1 MAPARFKEH
10 SSGLKVEPPEFKCDA
25 VISDKIQYPLPNT
38 AFFMG
43 IIGSAGSG
51 KTSLLVNF
59 LTKKEMYSK
68 AFDHVHLFCPKTS
81 LGSLKDDIW
90 EGHPADKMHDVL
102 NFSTLDKMEQI
113 CRERAQEKPKP
124 KTTLLVIDDMTVF
137 LKQKEVDDKLRALVY
152 NRRHLYLSIM
162 ILVQSYN
169 AMPLALRKTLS
180 HFFLFKPR
188 NKREAEAIW
197 EELMFVPKTT
207 GAALLRFTF
216 RGRYDFLMGN
226 CGTGE
231 FYRNFNLVDIDDGEG
246 GVLIEDSA
254 DGSKSVKGDESDS
267 GSE

>member
-1 MAPARFKEH
+1 MGPARFREH
-10 SSGLKVEPPEFKCDA
+10 PSGLRVEPPEFKCDA
-25 VISDKIQYPLPNT
+25 IISENITDPLPNT

-59 LTKKEMYSK
+59 LTNKDMYSK

-102 NFSTLDKMEQI
+102 NYTALDKMEQT

-124 KTTLLVIDDMTVF
+124 KTTLVVIDDMTVF
-137 LKQKEVDDKLRALVY
+137 LKQKDVDEKLRALVY

-180 HFFLFKPR
+180 HFFLFRPR

-216 RGRYDFLMGN
+216 RDKYDFLMGN

-231 FYRNFNLVDIDDGEG
+231 FYRNFNLIDIDDGEG
-246 GVLIEDSA
+246 GVLIEDNKQEDKDA
-254 DGSKSVKGDESDS
+254 LEEEIDE
-267 GSE
+267 